1 MKRALCAVAIATA
14 FAATPALAKIEI
26 TEWMY
31 NGDEFIELTN
41 MGNTPIDM
49 TGWSYDDDS
58 RVPGTVSLS
67 AFGTVAVGES
77 MIIAENASADFRS
90 SWQLGG
96 NVKIIGGNQTNLG
109 RADEINIF
117 DSTGTLVDRFAY
129 GDNTVAF
136 AGTIRT
142 LNISGNPT
150 SLAAL
155 VPNNVTTDWVLSTVG
170 DAYGS
175 YASLDGF
182 VANPGTYFLAPVP
195 EPESYALML
204 AGCALVGAA
213 IRRRRSAV

>member
-1 MKRALCAVAIATA
+1 MKRALCAGAVATA

-58 RVPGTVSLS
+58 RTPGVLSLS

-77 MIIAENASADFRS
+77 VIIAESTAADFRGA
-90 SWQLGG
+90 WNLGA
-96 NVKIIGGNQTNLG
+96 NVKIVGSNAANLG
-109 RADEINIF
+109 RTDEINIF
-117 DSTGTLVDRFAY
+117 DNTGTLVDRFAY
-129 GDNTVAF
+129 SDNVNF
-136 AGTIRT
+136 PGTIRT
-142 LNISGNPT
+142 QNISGNPK

-155 VPNNVTTDWVLSTVG
+155 VPSTVTVDWVLSANG

-175 YASLDGF
+175 YLSTGGNIG
-182 VANPGTYFLAPVP
+182 NPGDFIFAPVP
-195 EPESYALML
+195 EPSSYVLML

-213 IRRRRSAV
+213 LRRRRNA

>member
-1 MKRALCAVAIATA
+1 MKRALCVLAVATA
-14 FAATPALAKIEI
+14 LAATPALAKIEI

-58 RVPGTVSLS
+58 RAPGTVSLS
-67 AFGTVAVGES
+67 AFGSVAVGES
-77 MIIAENASADFRS
+77 VIIAENSAATFRN
-90 SWQLGG
+90 SWQLGA
-96 NVKIIGGNQTNLG
+96 NVKIIGDNGTNLG

-117 DSTGTLVDRFAY
+117 DNTGTLVDRFAY

-155 VPNNVTTDWVLSTVG
+155 APSNVTTEWVLSAAG
-170 DAYGS
+170 DPYGS
-175 YASLDGF
+175 YVSLDGF
-182 VANPGTYFLAPVP
+182 VANPGTFFLAPVP

-213 IRRRRSAV
+213 VRRRRSAV